1 MSTSRLWM
9 YAGVTTL
16 SLLASSLYIAKYSK
30 AAQRK
35 SLRAKVYILTSK
47 ITQMCR

>member
-1 MSTSRLWM
+1 M

-16 SLLASSLYIAKYSK
+16 SLLASSLYITKYSK

-35 SLRAKVYILTSK
+35 SLRAKVYILTIK
-47 ITQMCR
+47 MT